1 MLPSCQM
8 VRALRVD
15 ARPNGPH
22 NWAVQPFRWIS
33 EEAAAFRAALS
44 AAPEPRPGWD
54 FFGLRRFSGKVWGLM
69 LAEHSSPGRL
79 AAAVFI
85 GILIGVSPF
94 YGFHVVGALA
104 VAWAFKLNKLVVWLG
119 TNVSIPP
126 ISAIF
131 AFASAQVG
139 SVVMTGHTTPLSW
152 EEFKA
157 VGLGDALIYWLV
169 GFPVVGCLFGGL
181 VAGLLYVVA
190 SRRVQLRVSAD

>member
-1 MLPSCQM
+1 
-8 VRALRVD
+8 LRD
-15 ARPNGPH
+15 
-22 NWAVQPFRWIS
+22 
-33 EEAAAFRAALS
+33 
-44 AAPEPRPGWD
+44 APESQLGWD
-54 FFGLRRFSGKVWGLM
+54 FFGVRRLSGKIWGLM
-69 LAEHSSPGRL
+69 LAEHSSPARL

-131 AFASAQVG
+131 AFTSAQVG
-139 SVVMTGHTTPLSW
+139 SLLLTGHTTPLSW

-169 GFPVVGCLFGGL
+169 GFPLVGCVFGGL

-190 SRRVQLRVSAD
+190 SRRARLLVSTD